1 MRRGDIV
8 LVTSGHDSGSICM
21 IVAEESE
28 GYVYIANGKQRPVGK
43 PKKKNV
49 KHLKM
54 ICGYDLEGQPTNKQ
68 LKRILSAYKQPLMG
82 G

>member
-49 KHLKM
+49 KHLRVIDEK
-54 ICGYDLEGQPTNKQ
+54 DFDGQPTNKQ